1 MSFYPAYNN
10 PYYSPYGQPQIQR
23 VPQMEPQFNQ
33 QPQQFYKQSLGLQG
47 KSVES
52 MDVVKAM
59 DIPLD
64 GSISY
69 FPLTDGSAII
79 SKQLQMDG
87 TSRTIVYQPVKSQKE
102 EMPIKYL
109 TAEELDIQMKTLSEE
124 NNTLKESINYLTE
137 QIDSLSNNF
146 KEFMKELI
154 KGGKKQ

>member
-1 MSFYPAYNN
+1 MNYYPMYNN
-10 PYYSPYGQPQIQR
+10 PYYSPYGQPQNQR
-23 VPQMEPQFNQ
+23 VPQMEQQFS
-33 QPQQFYKQSLGLQG
+33 QPQQFFKQVNGLQG
-47 KSVES
+47 KSVDSVE
-52 MDVVKAM
+52 VVKAM

-87 TSRTIVYQPVKSQKE
+87 TSKTIIYQPVKEQKE
-102 EMPIKYL
+102 ENKITYSIP
-109 TAEELDIQMKTLSEE
+109 EELNTQIQNISAE
-124 NNTLKESINYLTE
+124 NTSLKESITYLTE

-146 KEFMKELI
+146 TDFMKELS